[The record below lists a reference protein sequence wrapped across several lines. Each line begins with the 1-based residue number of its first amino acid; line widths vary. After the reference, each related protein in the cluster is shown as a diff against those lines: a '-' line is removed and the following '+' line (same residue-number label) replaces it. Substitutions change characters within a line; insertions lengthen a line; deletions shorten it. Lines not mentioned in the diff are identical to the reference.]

1 MEMFLLVLV
10 AVLQLVALALGFI
23 ALQKHKNTDS
33 ASLHSQCEA
42 LEKGQARLETLVRD
56 EIAGNRRE
64 LGEHLTGFGRIS
76 TENADKLT
84 AKLGEAFQKL
94 VTEQAGAAKST
105 REQAGATLKSLGE
118 TLDANQKNG
127 AETQKSQ
134 LGMLAQ
140 RLAELS
146 QNSKSDADQLRE
158 SLSRECKAMGDS
170 LRKQASEIATLQK
183 NQLTTF
189 GEHLTGISKSSG
201 DKLDKMRGEQ
211 GASLGTFNDSVS
223 KRINDMALQ
232 QRNQLDSF
240 GKQVAQMS
248 DGADKRMETLRASVE
263 ERLQSLQLDNAQ
275 KLDQMRA
282 TVDEKLQGTLEKR
295 LGESFGLV
303 SERLESVQRGL
314 GEMQSLAT
322 GVGDLKKVLT
332 NVKTR
337 GTWGEVQLGNLLE
350 QILSPGQFEAN
361 VAVKK
366 GGERVEFAIKMP
378 GRDEENTQVWLPIDA
393 KFPQEDYLR
402 LVEAQENA
410 DLEGIARC
418 GKALEVAVKNCA
430 QTICCKY
437 IEAPHTTDFALL
449 YLPTEGLYAEVIRR
463 VGLVE
468 TLQRECRVVITGPTT
483 IAALLNALQMG
494 FKTLAI
500 QKQSSEVWKT
510 LGQAKTEFGKYTVLI
525 EKASK
530 EMEKAQKTLGE
541 VEKRNKAIERTMREV
556 ESVPLLAIEEAS
568 ISLTLALAGS
578 DEAHLE
584 MVEE

>member
-1 MEMFLLVLV
+1 MEIILLFVV
-10 AVLQLVALALGFI
+10 AALQIVALFLGFGT
-23 ALQKHKNTDS
+23 LQKYKNTDA
-33 ASLHSQCEA
+33 ASLRGQWEA
-42 LEKGQARLETLVRD
+42 IEKGQVRLETVLRD

-64 LGEHLTGFGRIS
+64 IS
-76 TENADKLT
+76 EQLAIFSRGSVENSDKLT
-84 AKLGEAFQKL
+84 AKIAEAFHKL
-94 VTEQAGAAKST
+94 VSEQATHSKSA
-105 REQAGATLKSLGE
+105 REEVGNTLKSLAE
-118 TLDANQKNG
+118 NIDTNQKSV
-127 AETQKSQ
+127 AALQKTQ
-134 LGMLAQ
+134 LEVLIQ
-140 RLAELS
+140 RLVELS
-146 QNSKSDADQLRE
+146 QNSRSDAEQLRE
-158 SLSRECKAMGDS
+158 SLSRECKAISDS
-170 LRKQASEIATLQK
+170 LRKQAAEIATLQK
-183 NQLTTF
+183 NQLAVF
-189 GEHLTGISKSSG
+189 GEHLTGISQSS
-201 DKLDKMRGEQ
+201 DAKLDKMREEQ
-211 GASLGTFNDSVS
+211 GTSLGAFNESVS

-232 QRNQLDSF
+232 QRTQLDSF
-240 GKQVAQMS
+240 GKQVGQMS

-263 ERLQSLQLDNAQ
+263 DKLTSLQADNSQ

-303 SERLESVQRGL
+303 SERLEQVQRGL
-314 GEMQSLAT
+314 GEMSSLAT

-350 QILSPGQFEAN
+350 QILTPEQFETN

-378 GRDEENTQVWLPIDA
+378 GRDEDNSQVWLPIDA

-402 LVEAQENA
+402 LVEAQDNA
-410 DLEGIARC
+410 DLEAIARC
-418 GKALEVAVKNCA
+418 GKALEAAVKSCA
-430 QTICCKY
+430 QTICSKY

-510 LGQAKTEFGKYTVLI
+510 LGKARTEFGKYTVLI

-541 VEKRNKAIERTMREV
+541 VEKRNTAVQRTLRDV
-556 ESVPLLAIEEAS
+556 EALPNESEIAV
-568 ISLTLALAGS
+568 SLTLALTGS
-578 DEAHLE
+578 DETHLE